1 MAILTEEV
9 TVVALGG
16 AIGSV
21 IRFMLSRFVQMLI
34 PYPALPWGIIVVN
47 LLGCFAFGVLYSLF
61 ELNLIMHPLWRAG
74 LLIGVLGGFTT
85 FSSFSFD
92 TFHLIH
98 KGEIFYASLNV
109 CISVFGCLAATWVGY
124 YIVRS
129 LLI

>member
-1 MAILTEEV
+1 M
-9 TVVALGG
+9 LGKE
-16 AIGSV
+16 STFV
-21 IRFMLSRFVQMLI
+21 LSRLTQMLI
-34 PYPALPWGIIVVN
+34 PYPALPWGIIIVN
-47 LLGCFAFGVLYSLF
+47 LLGCFAFGMLYRLF
-61 ELNLIMHPLWRAG
+61 EANVILHPLWRAG

-92 TFHLIH
+92 TFHLLH

-109 CISVFGCLAATWVGY
+109 CISVFGCLAATLIGY

>member
-1 MAILTEEV
+1 MNILSEEV
-9 TVVALGG
+9 TIVAIGG

-21 IRFMLSRFVQMLI
+21 ARFMLSRFVQMLI
-34 PYPALPWGIIVVN
+34 PYPALPWGIIIVN
-47 LLGCFAFGVLYSLF
+47 LLGCFAFGALYGLF
-61 ELNLIMHPLWRAG
+61 ELNFIMHPLWRAG

-92 TFHLIH
+92 TFHLLH

-109 CISVFGCLAATWVGY
+109 CISVFGCLAATLIGY
-124 YIVRS
+124 YLVRS